1 LLASG
6 HLRIIH
12 VPSCQGGFVTA
23 RGVAE
28 KLGGA
33 KVLRREVRSDLDL
46 ADAIGGGLPTRAVEE
61 VLRSGLFQP
70 GEVYAMVVPRRTL
83 AHRKEKRQPLSP
95 EQSDRLARMVRVAD
109 RAEEALGDPEK
120 AARWLRKPN
129 RALMQKRPIELL
141 ESDVGARM
149 VERAL
154 GRIEHGVY
162 S

>member
-1 LLASG
+1 
-6 HLRIIH
+6 
-12 VPSCQGGFVTA
+12 VTA

-28 KLGGA
+28 KLGGT
-33 KVLRREVRSDLDL
+33 KVLKREVRSDLDL
-46 ADAIGGGLPTRAVEE
+46 VDAIHGGLPTRAVEE

-70 GEVYAMVVPRRTL
+70 SELYEIVVPRRTL
-83 AHRKEKRQPLSP
+83 AHRKGKRQPLSP
-95 EQSDRLARMVRVAD
+95 EQSDRLARLVRVAE
-109 RAEEALGDPEK
+109 RAEEVLGNREK

-129 RALMQKRPIELL
+129 RALQGKRPIGLL